1 MVIGGGIGGAIG
13 SMEGYIGGPK
23 PAEHSRESESAAKK
37 IINPHISSFLDNVPG
52 GGGMAT
58 PGGGGIPK
66 FMTAGPVLG
75 AKLK

>member
-37 IINPHISSFLDNVPG
+37 IINPHIS
-52 GGGMAT
+52 
-58 PGGGGIPK
+58 
-66 FMTAGPVLG
+66 
-75 AKLK
+75 